1 MIVTFF
7 RNWSPQK
14 TYLLA
19 SSATSS
25 IALFLSFVYSR
36 ELGANNR
43 GVVGMIFLTSLI
55 YSTVALG
62 GLNLTFKSQREPI
75 SNEMHLKAF
84 VLVSL
89 VASFIGSVI
98 TLFIGIIYSNL
109 KSDVPIN
116 LLMIGSVYS
125 MFAIV
130 LTQFFQ
136 ILLAKGLTSLKW
148 KLDLTMVL
156 IQTIFYFMLRN
167 IVDISIAVCVLLSF
181 TLSYALLI
189 IFTLKIMFKRLEVS
203 FKGSGRLFTRVKDLM
218 IASKSNLGYAVSTG
232 ILDRVDR
239 ILVLIIFPPSVY
251 GVYSYL
257 TGIISFTRFV
267 PDSISTLIVA
277 KKTFI
282 KIKIST
288 VYQMILA
295 LAISALFGVIAYF
308 VTEKTFS
315 EGDAYLLWVAILFCV
330 AEILRATYVSGM
342 SHLFQRSGDNT
353 PFKTSLLLLFFFT
366 TISMIMVKFIG
377 LFGIPF
383 ALTLSYLVVLLRLN
397 RGEFKPNR

>member
-1 MIVTFF
+1 MVTFF
-7 RNWSPQK
+7 RNLSPQK
-14 TYLLA
+14 TYMLA

-25 IALFLSFVYSR
+25 IALFLSYVYSR

-43 GVVGMIFLTSLI
+43 GIIGMIFLTSLL

-62 GLNLTFKSQREPI
+62 GLNLTYKSEREPI
-75 SNEMHLKAF
+75 SNELHLKAF

-89 VASFIGSVI
+89 VASFIGSII

-109 KSDVPIN
+109 KSNVPIN
-116 LLMIGSVYS
+116 LLVMGSVYS
-125 MFAIV
+125 LFALV

-156 IQTIFYFMLRN
+156 IQTMLYFSLRN
-167 IVDISIAVCVLLSF
+167 IVDISIAVCVLSSF
-181 TLSYALLI
+181 TLSYALLM
-189 IFTLKIMFKRLEVS
+189 IFTLKIIFKRFVIT
-203 FKGSGRLFTRVKDLM
+203 FKDSGRLFTKVKALM
-218 IASKSNLGYAVSTG
+218 IASKSNLGYAVSSG

-257 TGIISFTRFV
+257 TGIISFSRFV
-267 PDSISTLIVA
+267 PDGISTLIVA

-288 VYQMILA
+288 IFQMVLS
-295 LAISALFGVIAYF
+295 LAISALFGVIAYL
-308 VTEKTFS
+308 VTKKTFN
-315 EGDAYLLWVAILFCV
+315 EADVYLLWVAVLFCF

-342 SHLFQRSGDNT
+342 SHLFQRSGDST
-353 PFKTSLLLLFFFT
+353 PLKTSLLLLFFFT
-366 TISMIMVKFIG
+366 TISTILVKFIG

-383 ALTLSYLVVLLRLN
+383 ALTLSYLVVLLLMN
-397 RGEFKPNR
+397 RGKF